1 MKISFYSHILIE
13 AMYREFYAAL
23 LPVRTVLTIG
33 VFDQ

>member
-13 AMYREFYAAL
+13 AMYREFYAM

-33 VFDQ
+33 MFDQ